1 MDCIRQAILRIYNMQ
16 SSSWMTSNNSNIP
29 TNSSNLWSN
38 RGYRKRKVDTSD
50 FEEKYQNKIFLTEE
64 ILIKNM
70 QTLSLDLS
78 ENKNTSISYNL
89 QDDEEENINQNETD
103 KLSRKETRFEIHKLL
118 KDNLRKND
126 LQDSLINKLYDFERK
141 KLSMQIVPYMPIYP
155 VQFNNNNPMMDEKE
169 QEQENQNQN
178 SSPIIVKETKKE
190 DDDLLF
196 KRPFPSTPYTVE
208 EPLENSTKRTSK
220 MKRSYSQSVRYNSN
234 LSVIEL
240 KNDTD
245 DCSFHTTES
254 DYFVIE
260 PSTPVV
266 TDSSTN
272 CSKPTL
278 QSNQPA
284 IQITEYFDFSSRLPS
299 NNNNNN
305 FSKPFEE
312 NDIDMESNVLSN
324 VNDKIDDD
332 I

>member
-78 ENKNTSISYNL
+78 ENKNTSISYNS

-126 LQDSLINKLYDFERK
+126 LQDSLINKLYDFECK

-260 PSTPVV
+260 PSTPV
-266 TDSSTN
+266 
-272 CSKPTL
+272 
-278 QSNQPA
+278 
-284 IQITEYFDFSSRLPS
+284 
-299 NNNNNN
+299 
-305 FSKPFEE
+305 
-312 NDIDMESNVLSN
+312 
-324 VNDKIDDD
+324 
-332 I
+332 